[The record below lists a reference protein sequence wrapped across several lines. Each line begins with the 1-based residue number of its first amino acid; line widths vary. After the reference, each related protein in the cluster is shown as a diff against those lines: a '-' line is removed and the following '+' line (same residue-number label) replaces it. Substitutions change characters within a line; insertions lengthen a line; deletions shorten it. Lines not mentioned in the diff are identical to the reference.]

1 MDIEQLAKQSYTSNK
16 ESGKL
21 TFTLLDPESSFTCG
35 FGKGFLAG
43 MDYAVALVKLQ
54 TETAPTLNRQEPNLK
69 S

>member
-1 MDIEQLAKQSYTSNK
+1 MDIEKLAKQSHTKDK

-21 TFTLLDPESSFTCG
+21 TLTLADPENSYTCG

-43 MDYAVALVKLQ
+43 FDYAASLIKLQ